1 MLSSSPVFRVFAI
14 IIALIRRLVTL
25 KSNERNGIAA
35 SAVVVIEL
43 AKKSKK
49 Y

>member
-1 MLSSSPVFRVFAI
+1 MLSSTPLFRVFAI
-14 IIALIRRLVTL
+14 IIALICRLVTL
-25 KSNERNGIAA
+25 KSNENGIAA